1 MTDPSC
7 DVANLLTPDRFW
19 KSVDKRGR
27 NFAGLA
33 GVCRARPGRGRP
45 IVCPVERTQRGIIP
59 RRVTYT
65 AAKPNRA
72 GWIAYEYL
80 AGDSRDDPWT
90 RSCSTILNLAGKIRF
105 LDRGWA
111 NDGNFPFKTNLC
123 LDSSSFTDSFLPRI
137 AWTWPTRRDL
147 SCRDGGDF
155 GDDLRSTA
163 MKMRSIRASACAAAV
178 KNSKIREVGNKSLAG
193 DLSFRVNLATF

>member
-90 RSCSTILNLAGKIRF
+90 RSCSTILNLAGKSDSWIEEGQTMEISLLKGF
-105 LDRGWA
+105 
-111 NDGNFPFKTNLC
+111 NDLKRIFA
-123 LDSSSFTDSFLPRI
+123 SILPLLRILLRI
-137 AWTWPTRRDL
+137 AWTWPTRLVEIYLVGMEEISVTICDQQRWK
-147 SCRDGGDF
+147 CGAFVHR
-155 GDDLRSTA
+155 RA
-163 MKMRSIRASACAAAV
+163 QQQRRIRRYERLV
-178 KNSKIREVGNKSLAG
+178 I
-193 DLSFRVNLATF
+193 NL

>member
-90 RSCSTILNLAGKIRF
+90 RSCSTILNLAGKSDSWIE
-105 LDRGWA
+105 
-111 NDGNFPFKTNLC
+111 DGQTMEISLLKRIFA
-123 LDSSSFTDSFLPRI
+123 SILPLLRILLRI
-137 AWTWPTRRDL
+137 AWTWPTRLVEIYLVGMEEISVTICDQQRWK
-147 SCRDGGDF
+147 CGAFVHR
-155 GDDLRSTA
+155 RA
-163 MKMRSIRASACAAAV
+163 QQQWRIRRYERLV
-178 KNSKIREVGNKSLAG
+178 I
-193 DLSFRVNLATF
+193 NL

>member
-90 RSCSTILNLAGKIRF
+90 RSCSTILNLAGKS
-105 LDRGWA
+105 DSWTE
-111 NDGNFPFKTNLC
+111 DGQTMEISLLKRIFA
-123 LDSSSFTDSFLPRI
+123 SILPLLWILLRI
-137 AWTWPTRRDL
+137 AWTWPTRLVEIYLVGMEEISVTICDQQRWK
-147 SCRDGGDF
+147 CGAFVHR
-155 GDDLRSTA
+155 RA
-163 MKMRSIRASACAAAV
+163 QQQRRIRRYERLV
-178 KNSKIREVGNKSLAG
+178 I
-193 DLSFRVNLATF
+193 NL

>member
-90 RSCSTILNLAGKIRF
+90 RSCSTILNLAGKS
-105 LDRGWA
+105 DSWTE
-111 NDGNFPFKTNLC
+111 DGQTMEISLLKRIFA
-123 LDSSSFTDSFLPRI
+123 SILPLLRILLRI
-137 AWTWPTRRDL
+137 AWIDSSRFILTGWRRFRWRFAINSDENAEHSCIGVRSSSEEFEDTR
-147 SCRDGGDF
+147 GW
-155 GDDLRSTA
+155 
-163 MKMRSIRASACAAAV
+163 
-178 KNSKIREVGNKSLAG
+178 
-193 DLSFRVNLATF
+193 

>member
-90 RSCSTILNLAGKIRF
+90 RSCSTILNLAGKS
-105 LDRGWA
+105 DSWTE
-111 NDGNFPFKTNLC
+111 DGQTMEISLLKRIFA
-123 LDSSSFTDSFLPRI
+123 SILPLLRI
-137 AWTWPTRRDL
+137 LLRVAWTWPTRRDL

-193 DLSFRVNLATF
+193 DLSSRVNLATF